1 MRGREEGNRCV
12 GRKGEKERGKKDES
26 NERVT
31 NLTGG
36 GGGRRERN
44 GRLYLLGFG
53 GSPTIAVSA
62 RLYLTPWQP
71 ITNISELCRRVPF
84 DTLREE
90 AARSNPISPAWK
102 TLREIN
108 CMRRVSPSIIPRR
121 LSPPPLPNSP
131 PVFPSTPSV
140 AVDLSF

>member
-1 MRGREEGNRCV
+1 MSED
-12 GRKGEKERGKKDES
+12 GEQKKERKERRKDES

-31 NLTGG
+31 NLYGV
-36 GGGRRERN
+36 GRRGAN

-108 CMRRVSPSIIPRR
+108 CMRRVSPSIIPPTALPRIPPS
-121 LSPPPLPNSP
+121 LSLIYPFNTGW
-131 PVFPSTPSV
+131 F
-140 AVDLSF
+140 FG